1 MTEGNV
7 EMLPCPTPDILN
19 RIHCIDYFKL
29 CDRTIDCP
37 NAEDE
42 DPTMCLFHSV
52 VSINI
57 YFIMWP
63 VSMFISFCGQYRSF

>member
-1 MTEGNV
+1 MTEDNV

-19 RIHCIDYFKL
+19 RIHCIDYYSL
-29 CDRTIDCP
+29 CDRRINCP

-52 VSINI
+52 VSMLFNMNFNLNLCFQKFYDITNL
-57 YFIMWP
+57 
-63 VSMFISFCGQYRSF
+63 